1 MVIEAKMKQVTF
13 MSKKRETKSGKSLN
27 AVPFVMTYNPKLKSM
42 NKFILKYWDLFYM
55 GKEAKR
61 MLTSKPMI
69 SKNCRIL

>member
-42 NKFILKYWDLFYM
+42 NKFILKY
-55 GKEAKR
+55 
-61 MLTSKPMI
+61 
-69 SKNCRIL
+69 